1 VIRADTPAR
10 DPQQVIEELQ
20 RENER
25 LREDLRRSE
34 AERQRLRRENEK
46 LKDDLEAARRAV
58 SRQAAP
64 FSRGTRVA
72 TPNRPGRKAGRAYG
86 RRAHRQ
92 APRHV
97 DETYDVPLPL
107 GCPHCAGALR
117 SEHVATQYHEELP
130 VQRPLV
136 RRF

>member
-1 VIRADTPAR
+1 VPDRDGSDSPA
-10 DPQQVIEELQ
+10 QQIIEELR

-46 LKDDLEAARRAV
+46 LKEDLEAARRAA

-72 TPNRPGRKAGRAYG
+72 QPRRPGRTAGPAYG
-86 RRAHRQ
+86 RRAHRLVPTHIDEIYEARLPPQ
-92 APRHV
+92 CPRCQHAV
-97 DETYDVPLPL
+97 RP
-107 GCPHCAGALR
+107 R
-117 SEHVATQYHEELP
+117 RVAMQ
-130 VQRPLV
+130 
-136 RRF
+136 